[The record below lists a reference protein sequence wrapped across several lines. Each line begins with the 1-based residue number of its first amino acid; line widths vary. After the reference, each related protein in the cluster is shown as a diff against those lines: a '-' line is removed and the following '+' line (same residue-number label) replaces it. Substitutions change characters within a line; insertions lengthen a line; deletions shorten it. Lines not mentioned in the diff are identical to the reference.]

1 MSRSDDPGSSKCAS
15 IVFFLIPVVITITK
29 QFYSIVLV
37 SENGPARP
45 GSLSEF
51 ECGVKVK
58 SGLLREA
65 EGEIKISLTYL
76 TAVITNSWL

>member
-1 MSRSDDPGSSKCAS
+1 MCIR
-15 IVFFLIPVVITITK
+15 FFFIPEVITITK
-29 QFYSIVLV
+29 QYYSIVPI
-37 SENGPARP
+37 SEKGPARP
-45 GSLSEF
+45 GNLSEI

>member
-1 MSRSDDPGSSKCAS
+1 MYPS
-15 IVFFLIPVVITITK
+15 FFFYIPKVITITK
-29 QFYSIVLV
+29 QYC
-37 SENGPARP
+37 RP
-45 GSLSEF
+45 EILSEI

-65 EGEIKISLTYL
+65 EGEIKISLTDL